1 MNDELP
7 RDPARLPEDQ
17 DLSRPPSEGRRGYGT
32 GGYGGYPSGM
42 ADPAPRGEAHLLDH
56 VRTLYRHRW
65 TALTAYGVIVLAA
78 VIATF
83 TATPVYEARTQLLID
98 PENPNVISFKEVVA
112 VDKASNEYYQTQ
124 YSILKSRALAKRTLA
139 RLNLWNRHEFGS
151 GEPLTPGWSLRSWF
165 TSDDATG
172 TTQAPSDETQ
182 AQSRVIDRYLA
193 ALTISPIRNSRL
205 VDIRFRSTDPAT
217 AQSIANT
224 AAGEY
229 IQQNLEFKFL
239 SSKEASDWLGGQ
251 LAEQRKKVGDSE
263 QSLQRYRERGN
274 AVALEDRQ
282 NIVVQQLADLNA
294 AVTRA
299 QTERIQ
305 KEAVYRQLEGI
316 QSNRAG
322 LDTFP
327 AILSNTFIQQ
337 QKTQLADLQ
346 RQQAQ
351 LADRLGEKHPDMIK
365 LATAIQAAEA
375 KLQAEIAKVVQSVKN
390 EYLSAHA
397 QERTLTAALESQK
410 RDALALNRTGIEYG
424 VLAREAESNQQI
436 YQSLLQR
443 TKETTISGE
452 LKTSN
457 IRIVD
462 AAETPRTPVSPSKRR
477 NLFLAIVGG
486 ALGAMGLAFFLD
498 YLDNKIKSPEEIK
511 HHLGLP
517 FIGMIPNVRDANV
530 SAAQKPGD
538 GVPAHFA
545 ESFRTIRTNVLFS
558 MPEDGRHCL
567 VVTSTAPGEGKS
579 LVASNLA
586 IALAQA
592 GQRTLV
598 IDADMRKPRQH
609 NIFGQSQEPGLSNL
623 VVGTTKGSEAIRK
636 TETANLWVLTAGVL
650 PPNPA
655 ELLGS
660 RRFKEVLDQ
669 TSNHFD
675 WVIVDSPPVMAV
687 TDSSI
692 AAHAAGGVLF
702 VIGSEQTS
710 RHAAREALD
719 QLAGAKSHILGAVLN
734 KVDVARNPYYYSH
747 YYRREYRDYYAPD
760 AARS

>member
-1 MNDELP
+1 MPDELP
-7 RDPARLPEDQ
+7 LDPVQLPEDHK
-17 DLSRPPSEGRRGYGT
+17 LPETASAVRRGYGT

-42 ADPAPRGEAHLLDH
+42 TAPGPGSETHLLDY
-56 VRTLYRHRW
+56 VRILYRHRW
-65 TALTAYGVIVLAA
+65 TAITAFAVIVLAA
-78 VIATF
+78 VIVTF
-83 TATPVYEARTQLLID
+83 TATPVYEARTQLLIE
-98 PENPNVISFKEVVA
+98 PENPNVISFKEVVE
-112 VDKASNEYYQTQ
+112 VDKSSYEYFQTQ
-124 YSILKSRALAKRTLA
+124 YNILRSRVLAKRTLTK
-139 RLNLWNRHEFGS
+139 LNLWNHPEFG
-151 GEPLTPGWSLRSWF
+151 GMEAPKPAWSIRSWF
-165 TSDDATG
+165 TSDGAKTKP
-172 TTQAPSDETQ
+172 TPEADETL
-182 AQSRVIDRYLA
+182 AQSRVIDQYLA

-205 VDIRFRSTDPAT
+205 VDIRFRSTDPTT

-224 AAGEY
+224 AAAEY
-229 IQQNLEFKFL
+229 IQQSLEFKFF

-251 LAEQRKKVGDSE
+251 LAEQRKKVEDSE
-263 QSLQRYRERGN
+263 QALQRYRERGN

-294 AVTRA
+294 AVTKA

-316 QSNRAG
+316 QSSRAG

-327 AILSNTFIQQ
+327 AILSNAFIQQ

-351 LADRLGEKHPDMIK
+351 LADKLGEKHPDMIK
-365 LATAIQAAEA
+365 LTTAIQSAEA
-375 KLQAEIAKVVQSVKN
+375 KLQAEISKVVQSVRN
-390 EYLSAHA
+390 EFLSAQT
-397 QERTLTAALESQK
+397 QERTLAAALESQK

-424 VLAREAESNQQI
+424 VLAREAESNRQM

-443 TKETTISGE
+443 TNETSISGE

-462 AAETPRTPVSPSKRR
+462 AAETPRRPVTPRKGR
-477 NLFLAIVGG
+477 NILFALMGG
-486 ALGAMGLAFFLD
+486 ALVAVALAFFLD
-498 YLDNKIKSPEEIK
+498 YIDNKIKSPEEIK
-511 HHLGLP
+511 NHLGLP

-530 SAAQKPGD
+530 SAVHKPGE
-538 GVPAHFA
+538 GIPAHFA

-558 MPEDGRHCL
+558 MPEDGRRCL

-586 IALAQA
+586 IALSQA

-609 NIFGQSQEPGLSNL
+609 AIFGQSQEPGLSNL
-623 VVGTTKGSEAIRK
+623 IVGTAKGSDAIRR

-660 RRFKEVLDQ
+660 RRFKEVLAQ
-669 TSNHFD
+669 TIAHFD
-675 WVIVDSPPVMAV
+675 WVIIDSPPVMAV
-687 TDSSI
+687 SDSSI
-692 AAHAAGGVLF
+692 AANAAGGVLF
-702 VIGSEQTS
+702 VVGSEQTS
-710 RHAAREALD
+710 RYAAREALE

-747 YYRREYRDYYAPD
+747 YYRREYRNYYTTD
-760 AARS
+760 TARP

>member
-1 MNDELP
+1 
-7 RDPARLPEDQ
+7 
-17 DLSRPPSEGRRGYGT
+17 
-32 GGYGGYPSGM
+32 M
-42 ADPAPRGEAHLLDH
+42 ADLGPRGEVHLLDH

-65 TALTAYGVIVLAA
+65 TALTAYVVIVLSV
-78 VIATF
+78 VIVTF
-83 TATPVYEARTQLLID
+83 TATPIYEARTQLLIE
-98 PENPNVISFKEVVA
+98 PENPNVISFKEVVEI
-112 VDKASNEYYQTQ
+112 DKASYEYFQTQ
-124 YSILKSRALAKRTLA
+124 YNILKSRALAKRTLTN
-139 RLNLWNRHEFGS
+139 LNLWDHPEFDGKD
-151 GEPLTPGWSLRSWF
+151 TARRNWSIRSWF
-165 TSDDATG
+165 APDVAK
-172 TTQAPSDETQ
+172 TTPTPGPGDETR

-193 ALTISPIRNSRL
+193 ALTIAPIRNSRL
-205 VDIRFRSTDPAT
+205 VDIRFRSADPAT
-217 AQSIANT
+217 AQRIANT
-224 AAGEY
+224 AAAGY

-251 LAEQRKKVGDSE
+251 LAEQRKKVAESE
-263 QSLQRYRERGN
+263 QALQRYREKGN

-294 AVTRA
+294 AVTKA

-305 KEAVYRQLEGI
+305 KEAVYRQLEAI
-316 QSNRAG
+316 QTNRVS

-351 LADRLGEKHPDMIK
+351 LADKFGDKHPDMIK
-365 LATAIQAAEA
+365 LATAVQAAEA
-375 KLQAEIAKVVQSVKN
+375 KLQAEIAKVVQSVRN
-390 EYLSAHA
+390 EYLSAQT
-397 QERTLTAALESQK
+397 QERTLAAALESQK

-424 VLAREAESNQQI
+424 VLAREVESDRQI

-443 TKETTISGE
+443 TNETNISGE

-462 AAETPRTPVSPSKRR
+462 AAETPRYPVSPKKGR
-477 NLFLAIVGG
+477 NILFALFGG
-486 ALGAMGLAFFLD
+486 ALGAMALAFFLE

-511 HHLGLP
+511 NTLGIP

-530 SAAQKPGD
+530 SAAQKPGE
-538 GVPAHFA
+538 GIPEHFA

-558 MPEDGRHCL
+558 MPEDGRRCL

-592 GQRTLV
+592 GQRTLI
-598 IDADMRKPRQH
+598 IDGDMRKPRQH
-609 NIFGQSQEPGLSNL
+609 DIFGQTQEPGLSNL
-623 VVGTTKGSEAIRK
+623 VVGTSKGSDAIRK
-636 TETANLWVLTAGVL
+636 TGTANLWVLTAGLL
-650 PPNPA
+650 PPNPS

-660 RRFKEVLDQ
+660 RRFKEVLSQ
-669 TSNHFD
+669 TTTHFD

-687 TDSSI
+687 SDSSI

-702 VIGSEQTS
+702 VIGSEQTN

-719 QLAGAKSHILGAVLN
+719 QLAGARSHILGAVLN
-734 KVDVARNPYYYSH
+734 RVDVGRNPYYYAH
-747 YYRREYRDYYAPD
+747 YYRREYRNYYTSETVKP
-760 AARS
+760 

>member
-1 MNDELP
+1 MHDELP
-7 RDPARLPEDQ
+7 LDPAKLPEDQ
-17 DLSRPPSEGRRGYGT
+17 NLSEASSSGRRSYGT
-32 GGYGGYPSGM
+32 GGYGGYPSGVSE
-42 ADPAPRGEAHLLDH
+42 PAPGGETHLLDY

-65 TALTAYGVIVLAA
+65 TALTVFVVIVLVS
-78 VIATF
+78 VIVTF
-83 TATPVYEARTQLLID
+83 TATPVYEARTQLLIE
-98 PENPNVISFKEVVA
+98 PENPNVISFKEVVE

-124 YSILKSRALAKRTLA
+124 YSILRSRVPAKRTLT
-139 RLNLWNRHEFGS
+139 RLNLWNNPEFG
-151 GEPLTPGWSLRSWF
+151 GMEAPRPAWSIRSWF
-165 TSDDATG
+165 TSDDATD
-172 TTQAPSDETQ
+172 TALAPSDETRS
-182 AQSRVIDRYLA
+182 QSRVIDRYLT

-205 VDIRFRSTDPAT
+205 VDIRFRSADPRT
-217 AQSIANT
+217 AQSVANT
-224 AAGEY
+224 AANEY

-251 LAEQRKKVGDSE
+251 LAEQRKKVEDSE
-263 QSLQRYRERGN
+263 QALQRYRERGN

-351 LADRLGEKHPDMIK
+351 LADKLGEKHPDMIK

-375 KLQAEIAKVVQSVKN
+375 KLQAEISKVVQSVRN
-390 EYLSAHA
+390 EYLSAQT
-397 QERTLTAALESQK
+397 QERTLAAALESQK

-457 IRIVD
+457 IRVVD
-462 AAETPRTPVSPSKRR
+462 AAETPRTPVSPNKPR
-477 NLFLAIVGG
+477 NLFLALVVGVL
-486 ALGAMGLAFFLD
+486 AAMALAFFLD

-511 HHLGLP
+511 NHLGLP

-530 SAAQKPGD
+530 TAMQKPGE
-538 GVPAHFA
+538 GIPAHFA

-558 MPEDGRHCL
+558 MPEDGRRCL

-586 IALAQA
+586 IALSQA

-609 NIFGQSQEPGLSNL
+609 SIFGTSQEPGLSNV
-623 VVGTTKGSEAIRK
+623 VVGTAKASEAIRK
-636 TETANLWVLTAGVL
+636 TETANLWILTAGVL

-660 RRFKEVLDQ
+660 RRFKEVLTLA
-669 TSNHFD
+669 TSHFD

-687 TDSSI
+687 SDSSI

-702 VIGSEQTS
+702 VVGSEQTS
-710 RHAAREALD
+710 RHAAREALE
-719 QLAGAKSHILGAVLN
+719 QLAGAKSRILGAVLN

-747 YYRREYRDYYAPD
+747 YYRREYRNYYTTD
-760 AARS
+760 TARP